1 MGVMSQNSANQRE
14 IQAQDEERREW
25 ASCGADYAHFLVQFL
40 RGTRRL
46 PIQQSEIVET
56 QLYLRSNA
64 AEQQALKMVCDEE
77 PRRLLYIEP
86 EQKRALADRDGFL
99 ARYADGHPL
108 ERSDWVAQ
116 IREIPVLVEAREK
129 GDRQMFPQAHY
140 PITKIFSW
148 LFEEKAR

>member
-1 MGVMSQNSANQRE
+1 MNPQA
-14 IQAQDEERREW
+14 IQAQDRERREW
-25 ASCGADYAHFLVQFL
+25 AESGADFAFFLVQFL
-40 RGTRRL
+40 RGQRRM
-46 PIQQSEIVET
+46 PIQQNEIVET
-56 QLYLRSNA
+56 HLYLRSSP
-64 AEQQALKMVCDEE
+64 AEQLALKMVCDEE

-86 EQKRALADRDGFL
+86 ESKRELRERDNFL

-116 IREIPVLVEAREK
+116 IREIPRLIAAREK
-129 GDRQMFPQAHY
+129 ADRDLFPQAHY